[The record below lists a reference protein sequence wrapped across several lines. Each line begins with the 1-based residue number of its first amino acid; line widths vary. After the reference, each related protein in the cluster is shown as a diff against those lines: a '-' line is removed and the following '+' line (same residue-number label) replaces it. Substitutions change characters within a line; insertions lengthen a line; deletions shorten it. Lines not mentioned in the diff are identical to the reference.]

1 MYVISCLMLTYK
13 KVGIKNKSKIG
24 YIKNTLLFLIF
35 FQLSIFVSGQDSIN
49 DASYLPPRQVK
60 IVTVIDFYTTFA
72 GIQFINGQTS
82 NEKNSLYLYYNLI
95 ITNKVNAGKFMMTN
109 YYFTEFGFKKFIDSI
124 TTISEDQYNFKNN
137 LSYRFGKS
145 RFAFNIVTNSKSQY
159 FRHKDYKA
167 DSSGVMVPYLYTSFL
182 SPGYNN
188 LSAGIKYDAGDY
200 YTIEF
205 GLVNGR
211 KTRIKNQAIF
221 ESRSANKLYGLEKG
235 EVKKMEFGLNLIL
248 TIPSHEI
255 AKNLYFENF
264 SQFNVN
270 RSDIKSLKYY
280 KADIN
285 NAFHFKF
292 LKHFRLTLRTKFLY
306 DINANPKPMLVNS
319 FTIGF
324 YLNNTF

>member
-1 MYVISCLMLTYK
+1 MCAISCLTWICNK
-13 KVGIKNKSKIG
+13 IGTGIKDVGWQFQKI
-24 YIKNTLLFLIF
+24 ILVLFVVQPTICIF
-35 FQLSIFVSGQDSIN
+35 GQDSL
-49 DASYLPPRQVK
+49 APLHTPSQRQVK
-60 IVTVIDFYTTFA
+60 MVTVIDFYTTFA
-72 GIQFINGQTS
+72 GIHFVNGQTS
-82 NEKNSLYLYYNLI
+82 SEKNSLYIYYNLTI
-95 ITNKVNAGKFMMTN
+95 NNKVNAGKFVMAN

-124 TTISEDQYNFKNN
+124 SSISEDQYNFKNT

-145 RFAFNIVTNSKSQY
+145 RFALNIGTNSKSQY

-167 DSSGVMVPYLYTSFL
+167 DSTGEMVPYLYSSYL

-200 YTIEF
+200 CIIEL

-211 KTRIKNQAIF
+211 KTRIKNQSLF
-221 ESRSANKLYGLEKG
+221 ESREATKLYGLAKG
-235 EVKKMEFGLNLIL
+235 EVTKMEFGLNLVF

-255 AKNLYFENF
+255 FKNLYLENF

-270 RSDIKSLKYY
+270 RADIKLLKYY

-285 NAFHFKF
+285 NAFHYKL
-292 LKHFRLTLRTKFLY
+292 LKHFRLSLRTKLLY
-306 DINANPKPMLVNS
+306 DINVNPKPKVINS

>member
-1 MYVISCLMLTYK
+1 MFISAK
-13 KVGIKNKSKIG
+13 PKH
-24 YIKNTLLFLIF
+24 LLLYLI
-35 FQLSIFVSGQDSIN
+35 LSHSFSNVSGQDSTNRALVI
-49 DASYLPPRQVK
+49 PERQIK
-60 IVTVIDFYTTFA
+60 AVTIIDFYTTFA
-72 GIQFINGQTS
+72 SIQFINGQTS
-82 NEKNSLYLYYNLI
+82 NEKNSLYLYYNLTI
-95 ITNKVNAGKFMMTN
+95 NNKVSAGKFMMSN
-109 YYFTEFGFKKFIDSI
+109 YYFTEFGFKKFVDSI
-124 TTISEDQYNFKNN
+124 SSISEDQYNFKNN

-159 FRHKDYKA
+159 FKHKDYKA
-167 DSSGVMVPYLYTSFL
+167 DSTGVMVPFLYTSYL

-200 YTIEF
+200 CTIEL

-221 ESRSANKLYGLEKG
+221 ETREAKKLYGLEKG
-235 EVKKMEFGLNLIL
+235 EVTKMEFGLNLVF
-248 TIPSHEI
+248 TVPSHEI
-255 AKNLYFENF
+255 LKNLYLENF

-270 RSDIKSLKYY
+270 RSDIKFLKYY

-285 NAFHFKF
+285 NAFHFKL

-306 DINANPKPMLVNS
+306 DINVNPKPKVINS